1 MRVVIDTNVFVSS
14 FFGGNPRKIIDL
26 WKKGEIILCLSE
38 DIITEYIEVLYRLM
52 GSDTK
57 EIKDLLDLFSQG
69 INILFTK
76 STPKLHVIKKDPD
89 DDKFI
94 ECAVKLKADC
104 IVTGDNALKEIKK
117 YFNIKILS
125 PSDFLDDIQ
134 K

>member
-14 FFGGNPRKIIDL
+14 FFGDKPKKIIDL
-26 WKKGEIILCLSE
+26 WKKGKIILCLSE
-38 DIITEYIEVLYRLM
+38 NIITEYIEVLYRLM

-57 EIKDLLDLFSQG
+57 DIKDLLDLFSQG

-89 DDKFI
+89 DNKFI
-94 ECAVKLKADC
+94 ECAVKLKADF
-104 IVTGDNALKEIKK
+104 IVTGDKALKEINQ

-125 PSDFLDDIQ
+125 PSDFLDDIHR
-134 K
+134 

>member
-14 FFGGNPRKIIDL
+14 FFGGKPKKIIDL

-38 DIITEYIEVLYRLM
+38 NIIAEYIEVLYRLM

-89 DDKFI
+89 DNKFI

-104 IVTGDNALKEIKK
+104 IVTGDNALKEINQ

-134 K
+134 S